1 MRGLL
6 RVGGQAHADEAAVGL
21 AAPLALADSVHT
33 DHVHGLPQAGRI
45 IAAVQVLAGDV
56 DVGHLFALHQVLL
69 ADFPGFAS
77 DLAGDRVHRQLHGET
92 DAGAR
97 HAPVRHEARLVG
109 GHRLGLAAI
118 ALERI
123 RPRQVAD
130 GLARLQ
136 ADGER
141 PDRIGAAVDGDPG
154 VQRQQLAATVGVGHH
169 FIMVLARVRARRQ
182 VLAAVLDEAERPL
195 EGLGQ
200 PGHAQFFLLQHALVA
215 EGAAH
220 VRRHHPHPTLF
231 QVQAL
236 GQHAAD
242 HVRHLRGADHHQLV
256 SLMVPVGQ
264 HRLALHR
271 HHALPRQVDLAPHHH
286 VRLRRQFVELLVDIE
301 RDEDV
306 VAPLLVHEIAL
317 RRLGAGNVRVHR
329 QVVVVDLDQFGVV
342 LGLGAGRRDHHGD
355 GFAHEPHL
363 ARCQRR
369 LGRDLVARQRRV
381 RHDVARVRHRLAH
394 ERLVGDLAG
403 HAHRGDARMRQRAAQ
418 ESDLAQ
424 SGHGHVGHEVALAMQ
439 VARVLLARNPRA
451 HPCGLPGRP
460 CVSAS
465 AVVMTPSVRSD
476 SLAWAFATAAK
487 V

>member
-1 MRGLL
+1 MREPGQQALAGLRHRAARHHQRARGIGAGGKWRLPGIAMQQLDAGHVHAQDLVGDLGKGRFHALPVRMHADPQLQPAIGRDPGRGLVEARNDGRAPGGEHRGAVRGLL

-200 PGHAQFFLLQHALVA
+200 PGHAQFFLLQHALS
-215 EGAAH
+215 
-220 VRRHHPHPTLF
+220 RRRRPRPATPP
-231 QVQAL
+231 AP
-236 GQHAAD
+236 D
-242 HVRHLRGADHHQLV
+242 P
-256 SLMVPVGQ
+256 VPG
-264 HRLALHR
+264 
-271 HHALPRQVDLAPHHH
+271 PGTGP
-286 VRLRRQFVELLVDIE
+286 
-301 RDEDV
+301 
-306 VAPLLVHEIAL
+306 
-317 RRLGAGNVRVHR
+317 
-329 QVVVVDLDQFGVV
+329 
-342 LGLGAGRRDHHGD
+342 
-355 GFAHEPHL
+355 
-363 ARCQRR
+363 ARC
-369 LGRDLVARQRRV
+369 GSC
-381 RHDVARVRHRLAH
+381 
-394 ERLVGDLAG
+394 
-403 HAHRGDARMRQRAAQ
+403 AA
-418 ESDLAQ
+418 
-424 SGHGHVGHEVALAMQ
+424 
-439 VARVLLARNPRA
+439 P
-451 HPCGLPGRP
+451 
-460 CVSAS
+460 
-465 AVVMTPSVRSD
+465 
-476 SLAWAFATAAK
+476 AWR
-487 V
+487 